1 MTVKKIVHQHNNPI
15 VDQTEVAN
23 LIYPAPAQPFLKTEQ
38 FCHNHATFP
47 TIFGCYNG
55 YCALKFKPFQGVKN
69 SLESGERPCIMLF
82 IRVRHQSCSLPTRS
96 NWVTTKRE
104 RCLSDPGRHPF
115 QLRQVSSLGSV
126 TTSRWHFI
134 WKLVYLY
141 FCRTNTCTV
150 LCCFQ
155 VRLCN

>member
-104 RCLSDPGRHPF
+104 RCLSWEASIPASVFLGERYNISMAFYLEIGISIFLQNKHVHCF
-115 QLRQVSSLGSV
+115 VLFSSKTL
-126 TTSRWHFI
+126 
-134 WKLVYLY
+134 
-141 FCRTNTCTV
+141 
-150 LCCFQ
+150 
-155 VRLCN
+155 